1 MANLLCIRGT
11 LRRESPK
18 HSRWKIPNCNLA
30 KISDINW
37 IPVTSKPTKHSGK
50 SSGVFA
56 AKDLLLQGRRQRGA
70 SGAATPIWN
79 WCPSFQVWPPG
90 CYIHPILYF
99 KNVAPPSGF
108 WPLLLVFGP
117 PCCYIL
123 ATILSYCWS
132 IGVREGIV
140 LGGRKKFALE
150 INNLPWK

>member
-79 WCPSFQVWPPG
+79 WCPSFHVWPPG

-99 KNVAPPSGF
+99 KNVSPPSGF
-108 WPLLLVFGP
+108 WPLLVFGP
-117 PCCYIL
+117 PL
-123 ATILSYCWS
+123 LLHP
-132 IGVREGIV
+132 GDKPV
-140 LGGRKKFALE
+140 LLLIHRRTGRHCTGGEEKICPGNK
-150 INNLPWK
+150 